1 MPTRSKSMPYTT
13 EPDGYLEP
21 KIGRTGH
28 SSQPAITVIEQFN
41 KIVAAFPSRP
51 AMGLKRP
58 VNGKVGIHKM
68 ISTTQLKLPYPQI
81 SLKLPI

>member
-21 KIGRTGH
+21 RIGKTGT
-28 SSQPAITVIEQFN
+28 SALAPITVIEQFN
-41 KIVAAFPSRP
+41 KIVAAYPSRP

-58 VNGKVGIHKM
+58 VNGKVGAVTALKVHC
-68 ISTTQLKLPYPQI
+68 STCLWVPNH
-81 SLKLPI
+81 